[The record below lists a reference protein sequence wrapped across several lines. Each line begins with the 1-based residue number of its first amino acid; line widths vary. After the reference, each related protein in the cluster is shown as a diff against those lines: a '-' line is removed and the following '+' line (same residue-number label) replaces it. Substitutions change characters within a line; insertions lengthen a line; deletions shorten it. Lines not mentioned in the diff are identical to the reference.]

1 MSKILYIAASS
12 LISACQLFSSAD
24 LTVADIRNARTLVYQ
39 ECKVKDDSGRLNLNG
54 DNQFVFSLV
63 KALRNRYPYHGERDF
78 YTNKIGLHKNAIDLC
93 RAEIELLQEE
103 KKSYKNDILSYQR
116 EIDSLLHKIAL
127 NHKKIIKYQEKIA
140 EYEKAKEAY
149 KGNEHYMFFPSLEK
163 YVKDENDHNPEPY
176 RLDIEGEMFF
186 PQEGNDIVKKKY
198 VRLQLQNYKGQNNS
212 YASILAQTDFPIHV
226 NHLYFVIN
234 CAVYKYT
241 TITLPK
247 TQNKNQIKE
256 NFSGV
261 VAEKMKDFPKNCAI
275 AQPLNVR
282 SDDPVFTLYKQGDKE
297 HLENKHEETRKK
309 IDAKVSLQKE
319 KINQASQ
326 NVENRKKRK
335 K

>member
-12 LISACQLFSSAD
+12 LISAGQLFSSAD
-24 LTVADIRNARTLVYQ
+24 LTVDDITEARTLVYQ
-39 ECKVKDDSGRLNLNG
+39 ECKVDDESARLNLNG

-78 YTNKIGLHKNAIDLC
+78 YTNKMGLHKNAIDLC

-103 KKSYKNDILSYQR
+103 KKSYKNDILSRQCK
-116 EIDSLLHKIAL
+116 IDSLSHKIAL
-127 NHKKIIKYQEKIA
+127 NQKKIIKYQEKIA
-140 EYEKAKEAY
+140 EYEKAKEAN
-149 KGNEHYMFFPSLEK
+149 KGNERYMFFPSLEK
-163 YVKDENDHNPEPY
+163 YVKDENDHNPEQY
-176 RLDIEGEMFF
+176 RLDIEGEMIH
-186 PQEGNDIVKKKY
+186 PETQEGKKY
-198 VRLQLQNYKGQNNS
+198 VRLQLQNYTGQHNS

-234 CAVYKYT
+234 CAVYNYT
-241 TITLPK
+241 KETLPNK
-247 TQNKNQIKE
+247 QNKNQIKE
-256 NFSGV
+256 NFLGV
-261 VAEKMKDFPKNCAI
+261 VAEKMKSFPKNCAI

-282 SDDPVFTLYKQGDKE
+282 SDDPVFTLYKRGYKK

-309 IDAKVSLQKE
+309 MDAKVSLQQE